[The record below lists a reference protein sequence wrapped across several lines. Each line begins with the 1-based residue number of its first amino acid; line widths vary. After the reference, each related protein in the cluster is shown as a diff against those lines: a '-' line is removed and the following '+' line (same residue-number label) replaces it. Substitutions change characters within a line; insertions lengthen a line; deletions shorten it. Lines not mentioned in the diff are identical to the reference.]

1 MRKWLSKKVLFW
13 CQFIDIYL
21 LHSLWKD
28 AEQKGALLYSPVGS
42 IVRPAELHS
51 LSAEKSCLT
60 ENTSSLRSVKVATP
74 PCTAYA
80 VIPCV
85 LAVRRRF

>member
-28 AEQKGALLYSPVGS
+28 AEQK
-42 IVRPAELHS
+42 S
-51 LSAEKSCLT
+51 L
-60 ENTSSLRSVKVATP
+60 
-74 PCTAYA
+74 
-80 VIPCV
+80 
-85 LAVRRRF
+85 